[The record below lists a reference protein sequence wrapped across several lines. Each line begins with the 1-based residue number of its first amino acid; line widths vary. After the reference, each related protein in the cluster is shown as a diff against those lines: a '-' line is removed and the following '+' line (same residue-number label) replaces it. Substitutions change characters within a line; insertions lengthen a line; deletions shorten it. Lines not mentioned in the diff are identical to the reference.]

1 MAHWRYSL
9 IGYLVG
15 IIYRMLSAT
24 WRYKVHWLENL
35 SVIDF
40 NTKKPETSLIFAH
53 WHGDELA
60 LIGFCKHSKFLTF
73 SSKSKD
79 GSIMAAALKVLGFSL
94 IRGSSSR
101 GGASALVSLIKKL
114 RNEHYYVSFAI
125 DGPKGPRHQA
135 KPGIYYVAYKIQL
148 PMVQCL
154 VECDNKWDIPNTWN
168 KTYVPKPFAK
178 INLYFLPVPQ
188 ATEHN
193 RETIIQ
199 LLNSRNSRIK
209 KQEARPEKA
218 AA

>member
-1 MAHWRYSL
+1 MANWKYSL
-9 IGYLVG
+9 IGYLLA
-15 IIYRMLSAT
+15 IIYKGLSAT
-24 WRYKVHWLENL
+24 WSYKVHWLENL
-35 SVIDF
+35 SGIDF
-40 NTKKPETSLIFAH
+40 YTKEPKISLIFAH

-101 GGASALVSLIKKL
+101 GGASALVSLIRKL
-114 RNEHYYVSFAI
+114 KGERYYVTFAI

-135 KPGIYYVAYKIQL
+135 KPGIYYAAYKLQL

-154 VECDNKWDIPNTWN
+154 VECNNKWDIPNTWN
-168 KTYVPKPFAK
+168 KTYVPKPFAE
-178 INLYFLPVPQ
+178 INLYFFPVPQ
-188 ATEHN
+188 ANKHN

-199 LLNSRNSRIK
+199 LLNSRNTRT
-209 KQEARPEKA
+209 QEQGAKSQWA
-218 AA
+218 AD